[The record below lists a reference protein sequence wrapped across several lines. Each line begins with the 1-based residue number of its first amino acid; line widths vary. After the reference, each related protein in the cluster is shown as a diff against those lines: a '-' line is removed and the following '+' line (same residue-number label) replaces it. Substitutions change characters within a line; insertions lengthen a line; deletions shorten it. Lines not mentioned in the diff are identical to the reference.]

1 MPHIAKRSYE
11 ISGSIKYLHT
21 HIAEEWDNDI
31 DDANSRPAYTF
42 MILFMFEGER
52 KALSH
57 NFLKFSIFIE
67 IKIENNVRENH
78 HETFFLLFCYL
89 LCLRKEWEQT
99 RWEEWKEGKYS
110 RIGTI

>member
-52 KALSH
+52 KALVKLFH
-57 NFLKFSIFIE
+57 QQFTCYIF
-67 IKIENNVRENH
+67 
-78 HETFFLLFCYL
+78 F
-89 LCLRKEWEQT
+89 
-99 RWEEWKEGKYS
+99 
-110 RIGTI
+110 